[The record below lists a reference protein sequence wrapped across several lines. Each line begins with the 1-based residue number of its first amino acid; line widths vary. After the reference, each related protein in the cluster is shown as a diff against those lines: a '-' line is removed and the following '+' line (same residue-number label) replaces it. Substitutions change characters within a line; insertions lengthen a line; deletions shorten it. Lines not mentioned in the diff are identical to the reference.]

1 MSLNS
6 PSLRNPSLKNRL
18 AEFGFESNEDYDFA
32 LRTLL
37 ESENDSVRAAELVG
51 TLARRKTAFA
61 HALGLALAYP
71 HRLYH
76 DFTRPHVVEPTPAA
90 REEESEGV
98 HTGDRRAAV
107 PLNAFERIVTEAC
120 AFSES
125 SRTLLILD
133 QLQACDFSDQLRLFQ
148 FIQSGIWTD
157 RGGSVIAHRRNLL
170 VLLISNEPLYHS
182 LQKCSF
188 RIFTDASDGIF
199 DFKPVDFG
207 LGVHTQGLI
216 DAFAQLF
223 DALRCQPTRSEFE
236 RILRDCEA
244 RVRTAE
250 QLRICVFGRIENLDR
265 TALYDVAMLPVI
277 AAVLDELTEVLGIEV
292 VSLTGDSVH
301 HEN

>member
-1 MSLNS
+1 MSLKSAFLN
-6 PSLRNPSLKNRL
+6 NPSLKKRL
-18 AEFGFESNEDYDFA
+18 AESGFESNEDYDFA
-32 LRTLL
+32 VRVLL
-37 ESENDSVRAAELVG
+37 ECENDSVRAAELVG

-76 DFTRPHVVEPTPAA
+76 DFTRQQTSEPPATT
-90 REEESEGV
+90 RDHDSESV
-98 HTGDRRAAV
+98 DTGDRRAAL

-133 QLQACDFSDQLRLFQ
+133 QIQACDFSEQLKLFQ
-148 FIQSGIWTD
+148 FIQSGLWTD

-188 RIFTDASDGIF
+188 RIFTDASLGIF
-199 DFKPVDFG
+199 DFKPADFG
-207 LGVHTQGLI
+207 LGAHTQNLI
-216 DAFAQLF
+216 NGFSTLF

-236 RILRDCEA
+236 RILRDCET
-244 RVRTAE
+244 RVRTSE

-265 TALYDVAMLPVI
+265 AALYDASMLPI
-277 AAVLDELTEVLGIEV
+277 ITQVLHELTEVLGIEV
-292 VSLTGDSVH
+292 VSLTGDSPQH
-301 HEN
+301 

>member
-1 MSLNS
+1 MSSKNS
-6 PSLRNPSLKNRL
+6 GFSTPSLKNRL

-37 ESENDSVRAAELVG
+37 ESQNDSVRAAELVG

-71 HRLYH
+71 QRLYH
-76 DFTRPHVVEPTPAA
+76 DFTRLQVVEPTLAA
-90 REEESEGV
+90 RDEDSESV
-98 HTGDRRAAV
+98 DTGDRRAAV
-107 PLNAFERIVTEAC
+107 PLSAFERIVTEAC

-148 FIQSGIWTD
+148 FIQSGIWSD

-188 RIFTDASDGIF
+188 RIFTDASMGIF
-199 DFKPVDFG
+199 DFKPTDFG
-207 LGVHTQGLI
+207 LGAHTQGLI

-223 DALRCQPTRSEFE
+223 DALHCQPTRSEFE
-236 RILRDCEA
+236 RVLRDCEA

-250 QLRICVFGRIENLDR
+250 QLRICLFGRIENLDR
-265 TALYDVAMLPVI
+265 TALYAAAMLPVI
-277 AAVLDELTEVLGIEV
+277 VQVLDELTEVLGIEV
-292 VSLTGDSVH
+292 VSLTGDSPD
-301 HEN
+301 HET

>member
-1 MSLNS
+1 M
-6 PSLRNPSLKNRL
+6 

-32 LRTLL
+32 VRTLL
-37 ESENDSVRAAELVG
+37 ECQNNSVRAAELVG

-76 DFTRPHVVEPTPAA
+76 DFSRQQVPEPTPPT
-90 REEESEGV
+90 REDDSEGV
-98 HTGDRRAAV
+98 DTGDRRAAA

-125 SRTLLILD
+125 SCTLLILD

-170 VLLISNEPLYHS
+170 VLLISNEALYHS

-188 RIFTDASDGIF
+188 RIFTDASVGIF
-199 DFKPVDFG
+199 DFNPVDFG
-207 LGVHTQGLI
+207 LGINTQGLI

-223 DALRCQPTRSEFE
+223 DALSCQPTRSEFE

-265 TALYDVAMLPVI
+265 SALYAAAMLPIIAQVI
-277 AAVLDELTEVLGIEV
+277 HELTDVLGIEV
-292 VSLTGDSVH
+292 VSLTGDRGQD
-301 HEN
+301 ND

>member
-1 MSLNS
+1 MPLTT
-6 PSLRNPSLKNRL
+6 PSFKNPSLKNRL

-37 ESENDSVRAAELVG
+37 ESENDSIRAAELVG

-71 HRLYH
+71 QRLYH
-76 DFTRPHVVEPTPAA
+76 DFTGLQVTESPPVRDEN
-90 REEESEGV
+90 SEGV
-98 HTGDRRAAV
+98 DTGDRRAAV
-107 PLNAFERIVTEAC
+107 PLNGFERIVTEAC

-170 VLLISNEPLYHS
+170 VLLISNEALYHS

-188 RIFTDASDGIF
+188 RIFTDASVGIF

-216 DAFAQLF
+216 DAFAKLF

-265 TALYDVAMLPVI
+265 IALYDSSTLPVI
-277 AAVLDELTEVLGIEV
+277 AVILDELTAVLGIEV